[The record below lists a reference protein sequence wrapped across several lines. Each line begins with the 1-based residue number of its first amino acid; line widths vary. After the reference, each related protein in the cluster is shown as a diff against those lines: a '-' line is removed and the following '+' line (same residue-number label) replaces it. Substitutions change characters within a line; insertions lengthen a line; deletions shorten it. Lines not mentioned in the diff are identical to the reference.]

1 MKNTMK
7 LIIVVFIAF
16 AIPSIVMAYIEL
28 IAGAAFTVRQWSI
41 SLTMLFV
48 SAFAIGFLIIE

>member
-7 LIIVVFIAF
+7 LALVVFIVF
-16 AIPSIVMAYIEL
+16 TMPSIVMAYIEL

-41 SLTMLFV
+41 ALIMLFV
-48 SAFAIGFLIIE
+48 SVVALGFLIIE